1 MFIICYIKDIL
12 DYVKVKYCMFYFD
25 FYNIS
30 LEMECDVVILYWDFG
45 LDYDMVDFIIFIF
58 WSDQYFGNG
67 DGEVMSGFF

>member
-1 MFIICYIKDIL
+1 
-12 DYVKVKYCMFYFD
+12 MFYID
-25 FYNIS
+25 FYYIS